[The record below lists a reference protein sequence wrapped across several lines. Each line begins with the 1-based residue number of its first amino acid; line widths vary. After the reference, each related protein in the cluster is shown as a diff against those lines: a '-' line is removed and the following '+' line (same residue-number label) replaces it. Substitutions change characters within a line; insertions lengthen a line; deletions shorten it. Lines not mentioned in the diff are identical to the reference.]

1 MLYVY
6 MIHCSLNSES
16 RILSTR
22 EEVVGKLPPTDQLP
36 PSPVLKD
43 LPMIMSLNAAPQAL
57 PVFVLNSRTHP
68 Q

>member
-1 MLYVY
+1 MLYMY

-22 EEVVGKLPPTDQLP
+22 EEVVGKLSTTDQLP

-43 LPMIMSLNAAPQAL
+43 LLMIMSLNAVPQAL